1 MHIKKIN
8 RHPFTLISKI
18 RNMENKLVNAPMIS
32 MMHDSSTMTEQV
44 KTLIVLLDISRKYS
58 LLGYTAKAVRTYLRV
73 VSIYERVI
81 KKYLDH

>member
-1 MHIKKIN
+1 
-8 RHPFTLISKI
+8 
-18 RNMENKLVNAPMIS
+18 MENKLVNAPMIS

-44 KTLIVLLDISRKYS
+44 KPLIVLLDISRKYS

>member
-8 RHPFTLISKI
+8 RYPFTLISKI

-81 KKYLDH
+81 KKYLNH